1 MKKLLIAGLS
11 LAVLTT
17 ACQKSAEKPA
27 DTPAQPKAESPATP
41 APANDK
47 HAEPAKA
54 EPAPAGEHKEGEH
67 HNHNHGDHKELDHA
81 GHHHAGHDHAH
92 PEGDKFSCGDKTVH
106 IVVHE
111 HDGEIEAH
119 ITTDNIT
126 YDLAEDVQSKGRY
139 TSDDSI
145 AGDNKG
151 MALTLN
157 GDTAKITTLDDKALL
172 DCTKAKS

>member
-17 ACQKSAEKPA
+17 ACQKPAEKPEA
-27 DTPAQPKAESPATP
+27 PTETKAESPATP

-47 HAEPAKA
+47 PAEPAKA

-67 HNHNHGDHKELDHA
+67 HNHNHGDHKEHDHA

>member
-17 ACQKSAEKPA
+17 ACQKPAEKPA
-27 DTPAQPKAESPATP
+27 EAPAQPKAESPATP
-41 APANDK
+41 APATDK
-47 HAEPAKA
+47 PAEPTKA

-67 HNHNHGDHKELDHA
+67 HNHDDHK
-81 GHHHAGHDHAH
+81 GHDHAGHDHAH

>member
-17 ACQKSAEKPA
+17 ACQKPAEKPA
-27 DTPAQPKAESPATP
+27 EAPAQPKAESSATP
-41 APANDK
+41 APATDK
-47 HAEPAKA
+47 PAEPAKTDA
-54 EPAPAGEHKEGEH
+54 HPEGEHKEGEH
-67 HNHNHGDHKELDHA
+67 HNHDNHKGHDHA

-119 ITTDNIT
+119 ITADNIT

-151 MALTLN
+151 MVLTLN

>member
-1 MKKLLIAGLS
+1 MKKLLITGLS

-17 ACQKSAEKPA
+17 ACQKPVEKPA
-27 DTPAQPKAESPATP
+27 DAPAQPKAESPATP
-41 APANDK
+41 APATDK
-47 HAEPAKA
+47 PAEPAKTDTHP
-54 EPAPAGEHKEGEH
+54 EGEHKEGEH
-67 HNHNHGDHKELDHA
+67 HNHDDHKGHDHA
-81 GHHHAGHDHAH
+81 GHHYAGHDHAH

-151 MALTLN
+151 MVLTLN